1 MFEMISFEK
10 IFKTVAKTFAKQSW
24 YKVFV
29 HLILEYLV
37 ASGGFLL
44 NFVAR
49 LLSAACGIN
58 GDLERVGTSYKRF
71 NCNFTEKSKRI
82 AT

>member
-1 MFEMISFEK
+1 MISFEK

-29 HLILEYLV
+29 HLTLEYLV
-37 ASGGFLL
+37 AFGGFLR
-44 NFVAR
+44 NFVAC

-58 GDLERVGTSYKRF
+58 GDLKRVGTWKLERF
-71 NCNFTEKSKRI
+71 NCNFTEQNYRI
-82 AT
+82 AM

>member
-10 IFKTVAKTFAKQSW
+10 LFKTVAKTFAKQSW
-24 YKVFV
+24 HKVFV
-29 HLILEYLV
+29 HLILEFLV

-49 LLSAACGIN
+49 LLSAACGIK
-58 GDLERVGTSYKRF
+58 GDLKRVPS
-71 NCNFTEKSKRI
+71 S
-82 AT
+82 